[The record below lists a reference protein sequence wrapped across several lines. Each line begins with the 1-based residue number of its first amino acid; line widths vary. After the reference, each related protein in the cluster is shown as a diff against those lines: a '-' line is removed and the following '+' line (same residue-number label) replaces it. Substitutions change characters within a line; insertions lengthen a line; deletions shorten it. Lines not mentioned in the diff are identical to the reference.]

1 VLPVRLDKMAQ
12 QDQRE
17 PKVRRGQKVFKVTP
31 VLQELKVL
39 QDKMVQQDQQERLA
53 LPALQ
58 VLQAQLAH
66 KV

>member
-1 VLPVRLDKMAQ
+1 VRLDKMAQ

-17 PKVRRGQKVFKVTP
+17 PKVRKDQKVSKVTP

-39 QDKMVQQDQQERLA
+39 QDKMAQQDQQERLA
-53 LPALQ
+53 LP
-58 VLQAQLAH
+58 VLRVPQAQLAH